1 MNLLNNLTIKKL
13 GLYMRQIF
21 TRIGGFI
28 MAKFNQGNLVLTSSQ
43 KIIQGG
49 TTILDES
56 GLLKPSSLVVSG
68 NTDLSA
74 LTVDGLA
81 EINSLEVT
89 GTANFSTITVSA
101 GATIGEFST
110 DGTLSGDSDTAVP
123 TEKAVKTYVDNTI
136 GTITLNEISQGN
148 SSVVVTDI
156 GTGNVSITVDGTEL
170 SYYDDTE
177 QRLGKTAGANITTSD
192 DRVLIEIPSGTVF
205 YSNLSFVY
213 IEQPYADLA
222 TRITMS
228 PTNDGY
234 VNIQAGGDLI
244 VEGWN
249 EIQRFGGKQHGTYIE
264 MNQTSHDMSFY
275 HDSNIVAEITS
286 DGVTGAVWG

>member
-1 MNLLNNLTIKKL
+1 
-13 GLYMRQIF
+13 
-21 TRIGGFI
+21 

-81 EINSLEVT
+81 EIDSLEVT

-110 DGTLSGDSDTAVP
+110 DGTLSGDSDTVVP

-136 GTITLNEISQGN
+136 GTITLNEILQGN

-177 QRLGKTAGANITTSD
+177 QRLGKTAGANVVTTD
-192 DRVLIEIPSGTVF
+192 TKATIDIPSGTAL
-205 YSNLSFVY
+205 YADWAFVY
-213 IEQPYADLA
+213 MQQPFA
-222 TRITMS
+222 TSTTRLLMS

-234 VNIQAGGDLI
+234 LLLSAGGERI
-244 VEGWN
+244 IEAWN
-249 EIQRFGGKQHGTYIE
+249 EIQRFGGYNSGTYIE
-264 MNQTSHDMSFY
+264 MDQTSHDMTFY
-275 HDSNIVAEITS
+275 HDSTSVVEITS
-286 DGVTGAVWG
+286 DGLVGAVWG